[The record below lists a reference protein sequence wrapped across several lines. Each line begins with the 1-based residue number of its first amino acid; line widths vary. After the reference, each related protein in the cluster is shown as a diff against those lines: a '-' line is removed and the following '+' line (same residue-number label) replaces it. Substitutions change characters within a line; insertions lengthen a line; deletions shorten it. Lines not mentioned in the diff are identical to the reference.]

1 MKKINTKQ
9 LYKLIESKVRK
20 ALLNENMYDDY
31 EYFYDDGTGG
41 EDANPYPYGTEMGD
55 ADNWKELERQAQID
69 SDWADLEKMNK
80 KYSNVKDYPRLT
92 RDFNHNVDDGR
103 ENAEAYASG
112 LYEKKLERAIM
123 KKINET
129 LMRIANN

>member
-9 LYKLIESKVRK
+9 LYKLIEGKVRK
-20 ALLNENMYDDY
+20 ALLSENMYDDY
-31 EYFYDDGTGG
+31 EYFWNDGTGG
-41 EDANPYPYGTEMGD
+41 RDVNPYPYGTEMGD
-55 ADNWKELERQAQID
+55 SDNWKELERQAQID
-69 SDWADLEKMNK
+69 SDWDDLEKLNK
-80 KYSNVKDYPRLT
+80 KYAGSKNPVLASKY
-92 RDFNHNVDDGR
+92 NHNVEDGR

-123 KKINET
+123 KNINET